1 MFPRSSGILLH
12 LTSLPGDYGIGTM
25 GDNARAFVDF
35 LYEGGQSFWQI
46 LPLVPTGEGNSPY
59 MSPSSA
65 AGNPWLIDPELLA
78 REGLLT
84 PEELEGAKYPNPDRV
99 DFNFLAETRLPLLRK
114 AFDRR
119 TPEQAKAAERFSQA
133 HADWLPDYALFMAC
147 HEHFNKPLC
156 DWPDK
161 DLVARKPAALEKYR
175 KALKEEMDFHIFL
188 QYLFFTQWQS
198 LKEYANQKGVKI
210 IGDIPF
216 YVSGDSVDVWVRP
229 ELFQVGQ
236 DCRAKLVA
244 GVPPDLFTDEG
255 QFWGNPLYNWKVHK
269 SENYAWWCGRIRQ
282 SMAFY
287 DVIRIDHFRGFDSY
301 WEIPCTAKS
310 AKEGCWRP
318 GPGNELLEAFREQV
332 PEAEFIAEDLGDLTP
347 SAIEFIQNSGL
358 PGMRVLTDAFND
370 LSGNSSFLPHKCIP
384 DAVIYTGTHDTP
396 TFVEW
401 LFSIASEDQRRYAI
415 DYLRLRDDEGYGWG
429 VIAGAW
435 GSVCNLAMAPLQDV
449 LGLGGDARMNLPG
462 SMGEHNWSW
471 RVRREAFNSNVAQK
485 LRRMTWLYGRLHQ

>member
-25 GDNARAFVDF
+25 GENARAFVDF
-35 LYEGGQSFWQI
+35 LHQGGQSYWQI
-46 LPLVPTGEGNSPY
+46 LPLVPTGQGNSPY

-65 AGNPWLIDPELLA
+65 AGNPWVIDPELLA
-78 REGLLT
+78 QDGLLT
-84 PEELEGAKYPNPDRV
+84 PQELEGAKYPNPDRV
-99 DFNFLAETRLPLLRK
+99 DFDFLAETRLSLLKK

-119 TPEQAKAAERFSQA
+119 TPEQARAAEQFSQA

-156 DWPDK
+156 EWPDK
-161 DLVARKPAALEKYR
+161 DLILRKPAALEQYR
-175 KALKEEMDFHIFL
+175 KALKEEVEFHTFL
-188 QYLFFTQWQS
+188 QYLFFTQWQA
-198 LKEYANQKGVKI
+198 LKDYANQKGVKI

-269 SENYAWWCGRIRQ
+269 IENYAWWCGRIRQ

-318 GPGNELLEAFREQV
+318 GPGNDLLKAFREQV

-384 DAVIYTGTHDTP
+384 DAVIYTGTPDTP

-401 LFSIASEDQRRYAI
+401 LVAIASEDQRRFAI

-471 RVRREAFNSNVAQK
+471 RVRREAFNSDVAQK
-485 LRRMTWLYGRLHQ
+485 LRRLTWLYGRLHQ